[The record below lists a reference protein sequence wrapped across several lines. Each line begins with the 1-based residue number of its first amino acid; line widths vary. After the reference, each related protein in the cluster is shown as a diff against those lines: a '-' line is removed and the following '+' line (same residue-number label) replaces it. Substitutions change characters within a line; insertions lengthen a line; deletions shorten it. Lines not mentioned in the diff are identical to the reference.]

1 MPADLSPRQTS
12 LLLSILLVC
21 GGVFLHSQPVLGQSE
36 DRITVKQLKEK
47 LDRREAVLILDA
59 RSGNAYLGSQVRLPG
74 ALHLPADR
82 LESSLDKLPRDKE
95 IVIYCA

>member
-1 MPADLSPRQTS
+1 MPADLFLRKSS
-12 LLLSILLVC
+12 LLFSLFLLYN
-21 GGVFLHSQPVLGQSE
+21 GLFLPGQLVVGQSQ

-47 LDRREAVLILDA
+47 LDRREPVLILDA

-95 IVIYCA
+95 IVVYCA

>member
-1 MPADLSPRQTS
+1 MLADLSLRKSS
-12 LLLSILLVC
+12 LLLSLFLLC
-21 GGVFLHSQPVLGQSE
+21 NGLFLPGQLVVGQSE

-47 LDRREAVLILDA
+47 LDRREPVLILDA

-95 IVIYCA
+95 IVVYCA

>member
-1 MPADLSPRQTS
+1 MHPALSPRQTFP
-12 LLLSILLVC
+12 LFIMHLVC
-21 GGVFLHSQPVLGQSE
+21 LGLFGSFEPFARQSE
-36 DRITVKQLKEK
+36 DRITVKELKEK
-47 LDRREAVLILDA
+47 LDRREPLLILDA

-82 LESSLDKLPRDKE
+82 LEASLDNLPRGKE

>member
-1 MPADLSPRQTS
+1 VPADLSPPKTP
-12 LLLSILLVC
+12 LLLSLFLFC
-21 GGVFLHSQPVLGQSE
+21 GGLFLPVQSVVGQSE

-47 LDRREAVLILDA
+47 LDRREPVLILDA